1 MLRQMLRAKLHKA
14 TITEAD
20 LNYEGSLTIDREL
33 LDAVGI
39 IPFER
44 VKVYNINNG
53 ERFDTYAI
61 EGEPGSGVIGLNGA
75 AARKG
80 MIGDLIIIVT
90 FGFYHDDTLDG
101 FHPNIALLD
110 ENNKIKKMLTKLI
123 IVNTVTTY
131 FINPVINLACD

>member
-1 MLRQMLRAKLHKA
+1 MHRQMLRAKLHRA

-20 LNYEGSLTIDREL
+20 LDYEGSLTIDKDL

-61 EGEPGSGVIGLNGA
+61 EGESGSGVIGLNGA

-80 MIGDLIIIVT
+80 MVGDLIIIVT
-90 FGFYHDDTLDG
+90 FGFYSPEDLETY
-101 FHPNIALLD
+101 HPNIALLD
-110 ENNKIKKMLTKLI
+110 DKNSIKKMLTK
-123 IVNTVTTY
+123 
-131 FINPVINLACD
+131 

>member
-39 IPFER
+39 VPFER

-110 ENNKIKKMLTKLI
+110 ENNKIKKMLTK
-123 IVNTVTTY
+123 
-131 FINPVINLACD
+131 

>member
-1 MLRQMLRAKLHKA
+1 MQRTMLKSKIHRA

-20 LNYEGSLTIDREL
+20 LNYDGSLTIDRDL
-33 LDAVGI
+33 MDVAGI

-61 EGEPGSGVIGLNGA
+61 EGTAGSGIIGLNGA

-80 MIGDLIIIVT
+80 HVGDLIIIVT
-90 FGFYHDDTLDG
+90 YAVYDDKELAGFA
-101 FHPNIALLD
+101 PAILLCD
-110 ENNKIKKMLTKLI
+110 AKNKIRKK
-123 IVNTVTTY
+123 
-131 FINPVINLACD
+131 INI